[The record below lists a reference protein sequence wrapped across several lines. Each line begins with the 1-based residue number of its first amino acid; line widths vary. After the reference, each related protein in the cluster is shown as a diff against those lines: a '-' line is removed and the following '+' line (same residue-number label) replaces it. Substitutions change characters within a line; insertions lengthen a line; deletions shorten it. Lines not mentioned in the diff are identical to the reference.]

1 MLFPLSTPP
10 PNPASSEGASEKAAS
25 LGLRSENRWRWGG
38 ASVERMGDSL
48 LLLLQKL
55 CSRKPAEGT
64 ACSLIVEW
72 VVVGAAAL
80 KVVRTGVS
88 FPSLGLPWKVPY
100 HSSG

>member
-25 LGLRSENRWRWGG
+25 LGLRSENGWRWGG